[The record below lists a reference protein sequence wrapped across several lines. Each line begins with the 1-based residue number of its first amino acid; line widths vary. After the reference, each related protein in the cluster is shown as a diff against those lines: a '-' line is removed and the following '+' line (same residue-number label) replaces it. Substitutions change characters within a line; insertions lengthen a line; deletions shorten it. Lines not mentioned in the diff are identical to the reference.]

1 VSTVKPV
8 VIIGAGPAGL
18 MAADIISAAGYPV
31 ELFDAMP
38 SPARKLLRAGVGG
51 LNLTHN
57 EAAERFITRY
67 DEAQPIVAG
76 WLAEFGQES
85 VRAFARDLG
94 IETFVGSSG
103 RVFPVQMKA
112 APLLRAW
119 LRRLNERQVQL
130 HVRHR
135 WTGWGPEGELVFST
149 PQGRRDVARRD
160 AAATLLALGGASWP
174 RLGSDGSWA
183 AWLRDRGV
191 ALSPFRPANGGFST
205 HWSTHMLAHAGSPLK
220 GIALTHEGA
229 SKRGEFMITRYGV
242 EGGAIYALSRSL
254 RERIEMDGN
263 AQLQIDLCPD
273 RTEAALGA
281 LLSRPRGRDSL
292 ANHLRRQIGLS
303 GAKATL
309 LRELSTAEQRAETL
323 HLAAAIKSLPL
334 TLTGTRPLAEA
345 ISSAGG
351 VALDEVDK
359 RLMLR
364 KLPGV
369 FCAGEMLDWEAP
381 TGGYLLTAVM
391 ASGYMA
397 GHGMVDYLR

>member
-1 VSTVKPV
+1 
-8 VIIGAGPAGL
+8 
-18 MAADIISAAGYPV
+18 
-31 ELFDAMP
+31 
-38 SPARKLLRAGVGG
+38 
-51 LNLTHN
+51 
-57 EAAERFITRY
+57 
-67 DEAQPIVAG
+67 
-76 WLAEFGQES
+76 
-85 VRAFARDLG
+85 
-94 IETFVGSSG
+94 
-103 RVFPVQMKA
+103 
-112 APLLRAW
+112 
-119 LRRLNERQVQL
+119 
-130 HVRHR
+130 
-135 WTGWGPEGELVFST
+135 
-149 PQGRRDVARRD
+149 
-160 AAATLLALGGASWP
+160 
-174 RLGSDGSWA
+174 
-183 AWLRDRGV
+183 
-191 ALSPFRPANGGFST
+191 
-205 HWSTHMLAHAGSPLK
+205 MLAHAGSPLK